1 LDRRR
6 DGGNGAPH
14 RAGFKDDAHHNGT
27 LLLEGGQRR
36 RTPYG
41 YGGRHVSGLRQAC
54 GALDLDDGRG
64 GQMTTQAI
72 VPSVHP
78 RRIWRSTGAVLLG
91 FVAVVVLSLGTD
103 QVLHW
108 LKVYPPWNEGM
119 HEPGLNLLAL
129 AYRTAYAIL
138 GSYITARFAPHSPM
152 YHAMV
157 GG

>member
-1 LDRRR
+1 
-6 DGGNGAPH
+6 
-14 RAGFKDDAHHNGT
+14 
-27 LLLEGGQRR
+27 
-36 RTPYG
+36 
-41 YGGRHVSGLRQAC
+41 
-54 GALDLDDGRG
+54 
-64 GQMTTQAI
+64 MTTQAI

-78 RRIWRSTGAVLLG
+78 RRIWRSMGAVLLG

-108 LKVYPPWNEGM
+108 LKIYPPWNEGM

-129 AYRTAYAIL
+129 AYRTAYAVL

-157 GG
+157 GGVIGLVLSTLGAIATIPMNLGPAWYPIALAVTSLPCAWLGGTLYRRTFERGR